1 MKVAI
6 IDYGMGNLGSVAR
19 ALEELG
25 ADPFIAEQP
34 SALSS
39 AERLILPGVGA
50 FGEAMSR
57 LNGGGWTTAIK
68 EEVAAGKPLLGIC
81 LGMQLLASSSTENGT
96 NEGLNLVPGHVQRLD
111 VLGCR
116 ERIPHVGW
124 NGAWLTP
131 RAATLFDAIP
141 DRTDFYFVHS
151 FAMRA
156 EHEEDVLAT
165 VEYGVPLV
173 AAVARGH
180 VFGTQFHPEK
190 SSKAGFRILKNFLGA
205 PRC

>member
-1 MKVAI
+1 VKVAI

-25 ADPFIAEQP
+25 AAPFIAEHP
-34 SALSS
+34 DALRA
-39 AERLILPGVGA
+39 AERLVLPGVGA

-57 LNGGGWTTAIK
+57 LNQGGWSAAIK
-68 EEVAAGKPLLGIC
+68 HEVGGGKPLLGIC
-81 LGMQLLASSSTENGT
+81 LGMQLLASSSTEGGA
-96 NEGLNLVPGHVQRLD
+96 NEGLNLIPGRVQRLD
-111 VLGCR
+111 VLGC
-116 ERIPHVGW
+116 ELRIPHVGW
-124 NGAWLTP
+124 NGMRLTP
-131 RAATLFDAIP
+131 HAGTLFSDIP

-156 EHEEDVLAT
+156 DEERDVLAN

-173 AAVARGH
+173 AAIARGN

-190 SSKAGFRILKNFLGA
+190 SSKAGFQILRNFLGA

>member
-25 ADPFIAEQP
+25 AAPFIAEHP
-34 SALSS
+34 DALRT
-39 AERLILPGVGA
+39 AERLVLPGVGA
-50 FGEAMSR
+50 FGEAMFR
-57 LNGGGWTTAIK
+57 LHRGGWTAAIQH
-68 EEVAAGKPLLGIC
+68 EVRSGKPLLGIC
-81 LGMQLLASSSTENGT
+81 LGMQLLASSSTEGGA
-96 NEGLNLVPGHVQRLD
+96 NEGLNLVPGRVQRLD
-111 VLGCR
+111 ALGC
-116 ERIPHVGW
+116 ELRIPHVGW
-124 NGAWLTP
+124 NGMRLTSH
-131 RAATLFDAIP
+131 AGTLFNDIP

-156 EHEEDVLAT
+156 DDEHDVLAN

-173 AAVARGH
+173 AAIARGN

-190 SSKAGFRILKNFLGA
+190 SSKAGFQVLKNFLGA

>member
-1 MKVAI
+1 MRVAI

-25 ADPFIAEQP
+25 SDPFIAEQP
-34 SALSS
+34 QALAA

-57 LNGGGWTTAIK
+57 LNGGGWTAAIK
-68 EEVAAGKPLLGIC
+68 DEVGGGKPLLGIC
-81 LGMQLLASSSTENGT
+81 LGMQLLASSSTENGMSQ
-96 NEGLNLVPGHVQRLD
+96 GLDLVPGHVQRLD
-111 VLGCR
+111 ALGCG

-131 RAATLFDAIP
+131 RAGLLFDAIP

-156 EHEEDVLAT
+156 ERDEDVLAT

-173 AAVARGH
+173 AAVARGN
-180 VFGTQFHPEK
+180 VYGTQFHPEK